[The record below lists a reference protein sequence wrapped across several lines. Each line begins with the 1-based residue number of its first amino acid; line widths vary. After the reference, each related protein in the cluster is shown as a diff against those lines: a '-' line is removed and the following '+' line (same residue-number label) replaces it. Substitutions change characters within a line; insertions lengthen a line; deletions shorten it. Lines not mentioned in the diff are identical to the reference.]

1 MERKMA
7 AFTFNMQAPIS
18 GSKILIGAPITVSG
32 TVTGKGG
39 AEPDPVESVTVQLN
53 DLAPVTPTHK
63 VIPHQPAPTWSFAV
77 TLPGVTSIGP
87 VSIVLRAAFNSALPI
102 SKTLTLDATIWTLA
116 GAMAAARSSYT
127 ATALPD
133 GKVLFHGGWDPNLN
147 GLNTSELYD
156 PVTQTSVLTG
166 SSRSPR
172 AEHSAVYLPTIGKVL
187 VVDGASR
194 VGIIPIPPCELFDPA
209 TGTWIPTDNVTNQA
223 QQGQGLTLLAD
234 DRAMVVGGLG
244 TTNTDPIFDT
254 AEIFTPDPATG
265 SGSWSPTKTKLN
277 IGRYGCTATLL
288 ADGRVLVVGGSGG
301 GGAFEAA
308 ITPELFD
315 PQTEFWTKAENLN
328 FPRLGEHTATLL
340 RDGTVLVTGGY
351 QPVPEIVLDTCEIYD
366 PVAGHWHK
374 VGDLNVPRAGDGAV
388 LLPDGQ
394 VLVAGGDPGGTSELY
409 NPSTGQWTLAGDL
422 NTPRMGPTETLVV
435 RRPQGRFGQAV
446 FEVVVAGGSPPGEGL
461 VYLTSIELYSQGTVL
476 VNPFPVA

>member
-1 MERKMA
+1 MA

-87 VSIVLRAAFNSALPI
+87 VSIVLRAAFDSALPI

-209 TGTWIPTDNVTNQA
+209 TGTWTPTDNVTNQA

-244 TTNTDPIFDT
+244 TTNTDPILTPRKSSLLILLRGRGRGHRLRRSSILGDT
-254 AEIFTPDPATG
+254 AA
-265 SGSWSPTKTKLN
+265 
-277 IGRYGCTATLL
+277 
-288 ADGRVLVVGGSGG
+288 
-301 GGAFEAA
+301 
-308 ITPELFD
+308 
-315 PQTEFWTKAENLN
+315 
-328 FPRLGEHTATLL
+328 
-340 RDGTVLVTGGY
+340 
-351 QPVPEIVLDTCEIYD
+351 
-366 PVAGHWHK
+366 
-374 VGDLNVPRAGDGAV
+374 
-388 LLPDGQ
+388 
-394 VLVAGGDPGGTSELY
+394 
-409 NPSTGQWTLAGDL
+409 
-422 NTPRMGPTETLVV
+422 
-435 RRPQGRFGQAV
+435 
-446 FEVVVAGGSPPGEGL
+446 PPL
-461 VYLTSIELYSQGTVL
+461 C
-476 VNPFPVA
+476 